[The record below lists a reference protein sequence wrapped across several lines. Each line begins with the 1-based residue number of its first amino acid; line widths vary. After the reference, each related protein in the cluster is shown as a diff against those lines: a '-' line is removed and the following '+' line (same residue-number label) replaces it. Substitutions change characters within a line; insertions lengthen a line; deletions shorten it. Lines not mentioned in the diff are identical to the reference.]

1 MSCLNCF
8 ESTLCYTAPSHGDW
22 GIVRIAA
29 LVPETHLLFVSP
41 SACGRHGAL
50 GALQHGFKDRVSY
63 LAITREDII
72 AGYDGLVEE
81 AVSELLR
88 RKNPRPR
95 AVLIFVSCL
104 DDLIGTDLNSLCQ
117 RLHAAHPDVEFQPAH
132 MNPITLD
139 SKKPPMVTT
148 QAAMYAFLHPA
159 EAHDQGINLIGNLD
173 ALHPGCELFQVL
185 KAWDCAPVRHLSDFE
200 TFEGYQAMAKSRA
213 NLMLSPI
220 ASLAAQQM
228 QARLG
233 IPQLFLPVSYDPDEV
248 RAEYEQLAAFL
259 EKDAPNLPRQ
269 REEALCE
276 TETARSALNGRPVW
290 ITAGSVLKPFGL
302 ARALVQAGFNVE
314 AVVAQTAIAPDRAAF
329 QWIRENH
336 PEIAVIQ
343 PQHVNVIDFAH
354 RSEEAVAIGFDAAYI
369 AGASR
374 VVSIVND
381 AGMFGYHGI
390 ARLMRSLREEAAH
403 PQDLKKLIDDYG
415 VVI

>member
-1 MSCLNCF
+1 
-8 ESTLCYTAPSHGDW
+8 
-22 GIVRIAA
+22 
-29 LVPETHLLFVSP
+29 
-41 SACGRHGAL
+41 
-50 GALQHGFKDRVSY
+50 
-63 LAITREDII
+63 
-72 AGYDGLVEE
+72 
-81 AVSELLR
+81 
-88 RKNPRPR
+88 
-95 AVLIFVSCL
+95 
-104 DDLIGTDLNSLCQ
+104 
-117 RLHAAHPDVEFQPAH
+117 
-132 MNPITLD
+132 
-139 SKKPPMVTT
+139 
-148 QAAMYAFLHPA
+148 
-159 EAHDQGINLIGNLD
+159 
-173 ALHPGCELFQVL
+173 
-185 KAWDCAPVRHLSDFE
+185 
-200 TFEGYQAMAKSRA
+200 MAKSRA

-248 RAEYEQLAAFL
+248 RAEYEQLAAVL

-390 ARLMRSLREEAAH
+390 ARLMLSLREEAAH